1 MNVQKKAESNV
12 LTSSHTLQVQ
22 AGDICCMLR
31 CDDEETMA
39 RLREIYGNFLT
50 DQYADIVL
58 ELKTINKVSINMFE
72 ELLPKMKVSHEATK
86 DGDLFET
93 PDLTANGA
101 CDLNTG
107 KVTLNVE
114 KHLLDSD
121 AGRGYVNHG
130 LCLVYHTACK
140 LKHNGH
146 PPALI
151 VHSCAVIRNNRV
163 FLFAG
168 PSGIGKTTV
177 ARMCGDK
184 YGQVLNDEG
193 VLLSRPGQD
202 NNTLMVKGIP
212 IIGEL
217 PYRLNTTVPLGAIFL
232 LKQAEK
238 TSARRL
244 SQMEAYTRFMRQ
256 VARPIYMAKQER
268 REVYALIAE
277 FSEEVSR
284 TTPFFELEFTLDQE
298 SLWEVVGEVEKSL
311 DKEGRNNEKTDIQD

>member
-1 MNVQKKAESNV
+1 MNVQKKMESGV
-12 LTSSHTLQVQ
+12 LTSSCTLRMQV
-22 AGDICCMLR
+22 GDICCMFR
-31 CDDEETMA
+31 CDDEETLA
-39 RLREIYGNFLT
+39 RLKELYGNFPS
-50 DQYADIVL
+50 DQYPDIIL
-58 ELKTINKVSINMFE
+58 EMKTISRMSLGTFE
-72 ELLPKMKVSHEATK
+72 KLLPKMKVSHEATR

-93 PDLTANGA
+93 HDLTANGV

-107 KVTLNVE
+107 IVTMNVE
-114 KHLLDSD
+114 KHFLDSD

-140 LKHNGH
+140 LKYNGH

-168 PSGIGKTTV
+168 PSGVGKTTV

-184 YGQVLNDEG
+184 YGRVLNDEG
-193 VLLSRPGQD
+193 ILLYRPDG
-202 NNTLMVKGIP
+202 NNNPLMVRGIP

-217 PYRLNTTVPLGAIFL
+217 PSRLNVTVPLGAVFL

-277 FSEEVSR
+277 FSDEVSSN
-284 TTPFFELEFTLDQE
+284 TPFFELEFTLDQE
-298 SLWEVVGEVEKSL
+298 AFWEAVGEAEKSL
-311 DKEGRNNEKTDIQD
+311 DKEGSYHEETVG